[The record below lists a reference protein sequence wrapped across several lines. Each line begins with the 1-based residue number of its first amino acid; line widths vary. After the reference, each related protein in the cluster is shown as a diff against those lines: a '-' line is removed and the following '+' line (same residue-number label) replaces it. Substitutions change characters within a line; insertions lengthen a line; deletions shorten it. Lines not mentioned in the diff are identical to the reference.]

1 MDSDSIIFFEAQTAA
16 SGLYFKGGRVIY
28 HERSDYQDILIFEN
42 PIWGRVLFLDG
53 LLMLTEKD
61 EFFYHE
67 ALVHP
72 LLTSLDDIR
81 EILVIGGGD
90 GGTVREVLRYRE
102 VERVLVVEIDE
113 KVINASRKFLPFTA
127 RAFENP
133 KVEIL
138 IEDGAEFV
146 KNCDERFNAV
156 IIDSSEPVGPSAS
169 LFSDDFFSAAS
180 RLLTEGGG
188 LALQAGSPF
197 LSPENYRDIFKKLR
211 KYFGEV
217 LPFAGSVPT
226 YPSGIWGYFLA
237 FRGKRAGKRRAL
249 PEGLKYVDEPF
260 LQLNPPP
267 FIRDLLDQI

>member
-1 MDSDSIIFFEAQTAA
+1 MESDSIIFFEAQTAA
-16 SGLYFKGGRVIY
+16 SGIYFKGGRVLY

-42 PIWGRVLFLDG
+42 PVWGRILFLDG

-90 GGTVREVLRYRE
+90 GGTVREILRYRE
-102 VERVLVVEIDE
+102 VERVLLVEIDE
-113 KVINASRKFLPFTA
+113 KVINASRKYLPFTA
-127 RAFENP
+127 RAFEDP

-138 IEDGAEFV
+138 IDDGAEFV
-146 KNCDERFNAV
+146 KKCNERFNAI

-169 LFSDDFFSAAS
+169 LFSDGFFSAAAG
-180 RLLTEGGG
+180 LLEEGGG

-197 LSPENYRDIFKKLR
+197 LSPENYRDIFEKLKR
-211 KYFGEV
+211 HFKEV
-217 LPFAGSVPT
+217 LPYTGSVPT

-237 FRGKRAGKRRAL
+237 FTGERAGKKRAL
-249 PEGLKYVDEPF
+249 PGGLRYVDNSF
-260 LQLNPPP
+260 LQLNVPP
-267 FIRDLLDQI
+267 FIQQLLSQI